1 MSNKP
6 GAYGARAQDTDFRK
20 KWDKEEYAEKARKRD
35 EEEKERMREN
45 EELQKQGKKPR
56 RGRKDD
62 LPKPTELMKRREGSL
77 DLDKNLGKTIVVQNA
92 GTRGPGVPGFYCE
105 VCNRTYKDSS
115 GYLDHING
123 RAHLRAL
130 GQTTKI
136 ERSTLEQVRARI
148 AYLREKTREASS
160 AKSFDFEQRLA
171 EVREREAA
179 LRAEKK
185 AAKKAQR
192 ERARVELAKDTAAAA
207 PQAKQ
212 EDNDMMAMM
221 GFAGFG
227 TTKK

>member
-1 MSNKP
+1 MSGAG
-6 GAYGARAQDTDFRK
+6 GAYGARAKDTDFRK
-20 KWDKEEYAEKARKRD
+20 KWDKEEYAEKARQRD
-35 EEEKERMREN
+35 EEEKQRMREN
-45 EELQKQGKKPR
+45 EELQKKGKKPR
-56 RGRKDD
+56 KGRKED

-77 DLDKNLGKTIVVQNA
+77 DLDKNLGKVMVVQNA

-105 VCNRTYKDSS
+105 VCNRTYKDSA

-130 GQTTKI
+130 GQTTRI

-160 AKSFDFEQRLA
+160 AKSFDFEKRLA
-171 EVREREAA
+171 EVREKEAE

-185 AAKKAQR
+185 AAKKALR
-192 ERARVELAKDTAAAA
+192 ERARIELAKDTATA
-207 PQAKQ
+207 PETKQ
-212 EDNDMMAMM
+212 EEDSMMAMM

>member
-1 MSNKP
+1 MSGKQ

-56 RGRKDD
+56 RGRKED

-77 DLDKNLGKTIVVQNA
+77 DLEKNLGKTMVVQNA

-105 VCNRTYKDSS
+105 VCNRTYKDSA

-130 GQTTKI
+130 GQTTRI
-136 ERSTLEQVRARI
+136 ERSTVEQVRARI
-148 AYLREKTREASS
+148 AYLREKTREASN
-160 AKSFDFEQRLA
+160 AKSFDFEKRLA

-192 ERARVELAKDTAAAA
+192 EQARVELAKDTAIA

-212 EDNDMMAMM
+212 DGNDMMAMM

>member
-1 MSNKP
+1 MSGKS
-6 GAYGARAQDTDFRK
+6 GAYGARAGDTDFRK
-20 KWDKEEYAEKARKRD
+20 KWDKEEYADKARKHD
-35 EEEKERMREN
+35 QEEKERMQEN
-45 EELQKQGKKPR
+45 EERLKQGKKPR

-62 LPKPTELMKRREGSL
+62 LPKPTELMKQREGPL
-77 DLDKNLGKTIVVQNA
+77 ELEKNLGKTMVVQNA
-92 GTRGPGVPGFYCE
+92 GNRGPGVPGFYCE
-105 VCNRTYKDSS
+105 TCNRTYKDSA

-136 ERSTLEQVRARI
+136 ARSTVEQVRARI
-148 AYLREKTREASS
+148 AYLREKTREASD

-171 EVREREAA
+171 EVRAREAA
-179 LRAEKK
+179 LRDEKK

-192 ERARVELAKDTAAAA
+192 DRARVELAKEAGAGTDGAGGGG
-207 PQAKQ
+207 
-212 EDNDMMAMM
+212 DMMAMM